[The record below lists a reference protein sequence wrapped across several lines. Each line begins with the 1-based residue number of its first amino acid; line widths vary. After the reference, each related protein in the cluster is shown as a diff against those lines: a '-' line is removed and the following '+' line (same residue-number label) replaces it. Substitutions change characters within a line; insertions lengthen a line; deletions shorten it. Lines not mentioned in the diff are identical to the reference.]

1 MKKNQLSL
9 RQRLDAIADEG
20 KEIKVTWEG
29 GNDSGSFTVYIDGKQ
44 CEYGD
49 VDHEEIID
57 KLDES
62 LDFGSWSGDFFADG
76 SVVYDSKE
84 GAFIGEGRDVTSEG
98 GTLSDISIEL
108 RVPKYLN
115 FDRIGIHTEG
125 SYCWDELHVR
135 CNFIINN
142 GPVFEEHSLTQEAL
156 NDYLIERICHIL
168 DTNEGSKDEE
178 IGYVYNEWSITRESF
193 DEDGEDLV
201 YIIDELDFEFNDSNE
216 HSYKIKI
223 EEE

>member
-29 GNDSGSFTVYIDGKQ
+29 GNDSGSFTVYIEGKE

-49 VDHEEIID
+49 VDHDEIID
-57 KLDES
+57 KLDED

-84 GAFIGEGRDVTSEG
+84 GAFIGEGRDVTSEVAS
-98 GTLSDISIEL
+98 LSDISIEL

-115 FDRIGIHTEG
+115 FDIIRIYTEG
-125 SYCWDELHVR
+125 SYCWHELRVR

-142 GPVFEEHSLTQEAL
+142 GPVFEEHSFTEEAM
-156 NDYLIERICHIL
+156 NDYLMERICHIL
-168 DTNEGSKDEE
+168 DTNEDSKHEE
-178 IGYVYNEWSITRESF
+178 IGYVGNEWSITRESF

-216 HSYKIKI
+216 RSYKIKI